1 MGDTMKED
9 SQNIHQRIQ
18 SFAADYFSFLARTF
32 PVMCASDEFHFMPRA
47 EEACRFYGYLD
58 SMGKTSIQD
67 CTNRLKAY
75 RRDLDHMLE
84 DPVFRSIDQ
93 GKVCQTILE
102 DYIDLYL
109 LKSSLSAMFIEFEYK
124 RSWEHDPLL
133 YLKIGFIGIDHA
145 LGKPASSNREQVD
158 RARNRLESVPSLLKN
173 AQRNL
178 GVVPDLYHR
187 SAQQMGEDCSAYLDE
202 IAAAFP
208 EQEGLIKAVAQ
219 SAQALVTFREYLENK
234 HPSSENLAAP
244 EVYLEKT
251 LRDHFQV
258 SSDIPEIMDIARTQW
273 DENLRLLEE
282 IESQDGRGKG
292 WLEQYS
298 SISPGELHNMETLE
312 LYKSENRRLREHFA
326 SQWSGGV
333 EVEAPLHILQTP
345 RYLRSIRGSASF
357 SAAFSGDPREES
369 LFYITT
375 VLSDAAD
382 SRRLHDRLHREYLFL
397 TAHETF
403 PGHHYLDSIRRS
415 ISNPMRRQIESPLFY
430 EGWATYAES
439 LLLETGYVKDTLEK
453 LVFHKRNLWRAARCL
468 VDVGLTAGLMGMEES
483 QRLLVSS
490 GFREG
495 EAASQLK
502 RFRLN
507 PGYQLCYSLGLHEIL
522 KLRGS
527 CGTLLGNDRFH
538 QLLLGGGE
546 LPFSLIELRLKNLA

>member
-1 MGDTMKED
+1 MIDTMKSD
-9 SQNIHQRIQ
+9 SRNIHQCIQ
-18 SFAADYFSFLARTF
+18 NFAADYFSFLARTF

-58 SMGKTSIQD
+58 SMEKTSIQD
-67 CTNRLKAY
+67 CTNRLKVY
-75 RRDLDHMLE
+75 RRELDHMLE
-84 DPVFRSIDQ
+84 DPIFRSIDQ
-93 GKVCQTILE
+93 DKACRTILE
-102 DYIDLYL
+102 DYIDLHL
-109 LKSSLSAMFIEFEYK
+109 LKSSLSAMLIEFEYK

-145 LGKPASSNREQVD
+145 LGKPASSNREVMN
-158 RARNRLESVPSLLKN
+158 RARKRLGSLPSLLKN

-178 GVVPDLYHR
+178 SVVPDLYHQG
-187 SAQQMGEDCSAYLDE
+187 ALEMVENCSAYLNE

-208 EQEGLIKAVAQ
+208 ERGGLINAVVQ
-219 SAQALVTFREYLENK
+219 GTQALVTFREYLENK
-234 HPSSENLAAP
+234 HPSLENLTDP
-244 EVYLEKT
+244 KVLLEKT

-258 SSDIPEIMDIARTQW
+258 SSDIPEIMNIARIQW
-273 DENLRLLEE
+273 DENLRMLEE
-282 IESQDGRGKG
+282 IEGQVGSGKS

-312 LYKSENRRLREHFA
+312 LYRSENRRLREHFA
-326 SQWSGGV
+326 SQWSSGNKMK
-333 EVEAPLHILQTP
+333 APLRILQTP
-345 RYLRSIRGSASF
+345 RYLHSIRGSASF
-357 SAAFSGDPREES
+357 SAAFSSDPREES

-375 VLSDAAD
+375 VLSDAEN

-397 TAHETF
+397 TAHETY
-403 PGHHYLDSIRRS
+403 PGHHYLDSTRRS
-415 ISNPMRRQIESPLFY
+415 IPNPMRRQIESPLFY

-439 LLLETGYVKDTLEK
+439 LLLETGYVKGILER

-490 GFREG
+490 GFSEG
-495 EAASQLK
+495 EAASQIR

-527 CGTLLGNDRFH
+527 CDTLLGNDRFH